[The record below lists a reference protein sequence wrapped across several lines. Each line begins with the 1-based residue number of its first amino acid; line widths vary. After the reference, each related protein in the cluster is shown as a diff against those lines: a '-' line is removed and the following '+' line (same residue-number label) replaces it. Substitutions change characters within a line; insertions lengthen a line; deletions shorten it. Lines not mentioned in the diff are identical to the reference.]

1 MIGMEANTMMVCSKA
16 SFFGKGTGTVAL
28 NRANELGRHTK
39 KKQEAGINGSLFF
52 KLSDVVRLF
61 RYNFN

>member
-28 NRANELGRHTK
+28 NRANELGRHTEK
-39 KKQEAGINGSLFF
+39 KNRKPEYAAPCSLSY
-52 KLSDVVRLF
+52 LTL
-61 RYNFN
+61 